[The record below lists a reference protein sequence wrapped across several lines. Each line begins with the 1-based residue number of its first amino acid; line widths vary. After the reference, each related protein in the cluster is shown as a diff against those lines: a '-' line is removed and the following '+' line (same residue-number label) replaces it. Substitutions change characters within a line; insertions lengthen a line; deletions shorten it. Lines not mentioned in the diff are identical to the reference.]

1 MPDGTFSP
9 SKVLSRAEAAT
20 IMAKILELEVSEGEK
35 PTLQT
40 LKIIGQ
46 LLILLLWKRQESL
59 KGRQREIQSEWSNDK
74 SCYGN
79 DVSPSLS
86 IREKVHE
93 ELPTLF
99 PDVKDHWGEKFI
111 NILVGMGISSGVDG
125 RRWQPDRSI
134 TRAEAA
140 QLVAVTDKSKDNEL
154 KMKKVSISKNFYV

>member
-1 MPDGTFSP
+1 MEKAGVI
-9 SKVLSRAEAAT
+9 KGKAT
-20 IMAKILELEVSEGEK
+20 
-35 PTLQT
+35 
-40 LKIIGQ
+40 
-46 LLILLLWKRQESL
+46 
-59 KGRQREIQSEWSNDK
+59 EIQSEWSNDK